1 MQEGGGQGYANPV
14 NVTPGAKTS
23 PININSLFPP
33 ELLVIVFD
41 VLHKDLMES
50 LPFPLPY
57 DEGLQRFKEHPFSV
71 LMLVCRGWC
80 DLIQTTPAYW
90 TFVDIGV
97 LHNTVVR
104 EQADAVRSLGSEGA
118 GNLKGRLTK
127 AGSLPLYVTV
137 APEYILDFGTVL
149 EILKEH
155 AHQLETINIVK
166 MPHLKRATL
175 RQVSSEQ
182 FLQLFELPLPSLKRL
197 HIDEFYLIPRPPE
210 PWIGSRVEMD
220 APQLYHLSSHLHIL
234 IPQNPFHLTSLS
246 ISGVDMATI
255 QSTLAHGQVQLPNLL
270 NLRITDSDPGLV
282 LPALSTPLLQVLV
295 YHSEDAS
302 THLPEELPEYSHLR
316 DLQWSDVGPDLTFDL
331 FFRRC
336 PHLSRYANYVIGEEA
351 ELDIS
356 ILVYPPTILA
366 RPGGIDSIKWPD
378 LQEVLFD
385 CATYAAMKALVDVVP
400 TIKRIRTLRD
410 PIASPMRQG
419 EDVERERTCLCE
431 LREKVDV
438 VVWLD
443 PWTET

>member
-1 MQEGGGQGYANPV
+1 MQEGSAQSYANPA
-14 NVTPGAKTS
+14 NVAPSAKTN

-33 ELLVIVFD
+33 ELLVTVFD
-41 VLHKDLMES
+41 VLHRDIMES

-57 DEGLQRFKEHPFSV
+57 DEGLQRFKQNPLV
-71 LMLVCRGWC
+71 ILMLVCRGWC
-80 DLIQTTPAYW
+80 DLIKTTPGYW

-97 LHNTVVR
+97 LYNATVR
-104 EQADAVRSLGSEGA
+104 EQADAVRSLGSEGVE
-118 GNLKGRLTK
+118 NLKRRLEK

-166 MPHLKRATL
+166 MPQLKRATL

-197 HIDEFYLIPRPPE
+197 HIDQFHLIPRPPV

-246 ISGVDMATI
+246 ISGVDVTI
-255 QSTLAHGQVQLPNLL
+255 IRSILTHGQVELPNLL
-270 NLRITDSDPGLV
+270 NLRITDSEPGLV
-282 LPALSTPLLQVLV
+282 LSALSTPLLQVLV
-295 YHSEDAS
+295 YQSEDAS

-316 DLQWSDVGPDLTFDL
+316 DLQWSDVGPDSTFDPL
-331 FFRRC
+331 FRRC
-336 PHLSRYANYVIGEEA
+336 QHLARYANYVIGTEA

-356 ILVYPPTILA
+356 MLVDPPTILA

-385 CATYAAMKALVDVVP
+385 CATYAALKALVDLVP

-410 PIASPMRQG
+410 PIASPMRHD
-419 EDVERERTCLCE
+419 EDVERERTYLSE